1 MESPHSQKVRSF
13 YQKQGYKIAR
23 PLTMLDPLTGEY
35 VAQSSAAIEAK
46 NRELLIM
53 DLQQKI

>member
-1 MESPHSQKVRSF
+1 
-13 YQKQGYKIAR
+13 
-23 PLTMLDPLTGEY
+23 MLDPLTGEY

-53 DLQQKI
+53 DLQ

>member
-53 DLQQKI
+53 DLQ